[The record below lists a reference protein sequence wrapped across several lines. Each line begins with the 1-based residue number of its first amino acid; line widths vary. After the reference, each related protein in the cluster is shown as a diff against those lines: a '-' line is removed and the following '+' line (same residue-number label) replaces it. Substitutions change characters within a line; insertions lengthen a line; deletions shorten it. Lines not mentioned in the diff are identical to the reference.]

1 MKKIIS
7 LLLLLILMILSC
19 NTKHQNNDDSKKSDA
34 TYKEHK
40 HHKNPSNKSMHQTPV
55 SELIERFES
64 PERDA
69 YQKPEEVINYLGN
82 LQGKTVIDIGAGSGY
97 FSIPLADKAEEV
109 IAADVN
115 QEFLNHIKNRVEDN
129 NIKNIEVRKIPYDSL
144 DLKEKEVDMVL
155 IVNTYHH
162 INNRSDYFSKVKQG
176 LTTDGELVIIDFFKT
191 EVPVGPK
198 VDHKFSI
205 DEVIAELQSAG
216 FKSFEIE
223 VNLLPYQY
231 IIKTKKS

>member
-1 MKKIIS
+1 
-7 LLLLLILMILSC
+7 MILSC
-19 NTKHQNNDDSKKSDA
+19 DNNPKTQESSEKKESNH
-34 TYKEHK
+34 KEHK

-69 YQKPEEVINYLGN
+69 YQKPDKVINYLGN
-82 LQGKTVIDIGAGSGY
+82 LENKTIMDIGAGSGY
-97 FSIPLADKAEEV
+97 FSVPLADKAKKV

-115 QEFLNHIKNRVEDN
+115 QEFLDYIKSRVEDN
-129 NIKNIEVRKIPYDSL
+129 NIKNIEVRKIPYDSP

-191 EVPVGPK
+191 EVLVGPK

-205 DEVIAELQSAG
+205 DEVIAELKLAG
-216 FKSFEIE
+216 FESFEVE
-223 VNLLPYQY
+223 VNLLPFQY
-231 IIKTKKS
+231 IIKTKKP

>member
-1 MKKIIS
+1 MV
-7 LLLLLILMILSC
+7 LSC
-19 NTKHQNNDDSKKSDA
+19 DHNPKTQESSEKKESNH
-34 TYKEHK
+34 KEHK

-69 YQKPEEVINYLGN
+69 YQKPNEVINYLGN
-82 LQGKTVIDIGAGSGY
+82 LENKTIMDIGAGSGY
-97 FSIPLADKAEEV
+97 FSIPLADEAKKV

-115 QEFLNHIKNRVEDN
+115 QEFLDYIKNRVEDN
-129 NIKNIEVRKIPYDSL
+129 NIKNIEVRKIPYDSP
-144 DLKEKEVDMVL
+144 DLKEGEVDMVL

-176 LTTDGELVIIDFFKT
+176 LTTDGELIIIDFFKT

-198 VDHKFSI
+198 VNHKFSI
-205 DEVIAELQSAG
+205 DEVMAELKVAG
-216 FKSFEIE
+216 FESFEIE
-223 VNLLPYQY
+223 VNLLPFQY
-231 IIKTKKS
+231 IIKTQKP